1 MKLEAVAPLPAAG
14 ATSPRESSGFQ
25 RGAAGACPSG
35 SSAGALAAIS
45 TAMDDT
51 GAVVTHRRH
60 IRYTDLDAH
69 EEARRHDQ

>member
-1 MKLEAVAPLPAAG
+1 MNRHPRSLYHNPPGITTHQNEDEHPAK
-14 ATSPRESSGFQ
+14 
-25 RGAAGACPSG
+25 
-35 SSAGALAAIS
+35 LAAIS

-60 IRYTDLDAH
+60 IRYTDQDAH

>member
-1 MKLEAVAPLPAAG
+1 MK
-14 ATSPRESSGFQ
+14 
-25 RGAAGACPSG
+25 
-35 SSAGALAAIS
+35 LAAIS

-69 EEARRHDQ
+69 EEERRHERP